1 MKSAS
6 KVIKTGDIFLAKY
19 SNYYGKNKAHYFYC
33 IYSQEEDINNHLNE
47 DIIGLMITSNPKMED
62 IIKNYNDYNVK
73 VKIYTTEAYVCC
85 DKIFR
90 FNTKDKVVNH
100 GDLLDE
106 LEKQDILEHYKKFIG
121 ETLRQ
126 LKDEK

>member
-1 MKSAS
+1 MYLFTEN
-6 KVIKTGDIFLAKY
+6 KVDNSVIITPTINIEINRKIKFCWVTTPFN
-19 SNYYGKNKAHYFYC
+19 SGKNL
-33 IYSQEEDINNHLNE
+33 YSS
-47 DIIGLMITSNPKMED
+47 LMITSNPKMED

-90 FNTKDKVVNH
+90 FNTKDKVFNH

-106 LEKQDILEHYKKFIG
+106 LEKQDILEHYKKFIN